1 MLHAAAVRMS
11 SGNRL
16 LNGLVALLT
25 FGSIIAIMLVWL
37 RASQNTILGLYSVL
51 MTGFLIF
58 MYATTAGY
66 KPERDN
72 GFRPEITVVIPAK
85 NEEEVIESVVRTV
98 FNSDYPSSKMQVTV
112 VDDGSTDH
120 TWEGM
125 QRAKQDSRFSDRLE
139 LVRHERNYGKRVA
152 LASAIARARGEI
164 VVCIDSDSFV
174 DKDAIRLLV
183 QPFND
188 SRVMA
193 VSGHGEAVNKD
204 EGILPRLQHFWYA
217 EMFRLLKGMESRFGI
232 VSCCSGM
239 LAAYRRNAITPLIN
253 EWLKERHGSTSPV
266 ALNDVQQESWVT
278 RGLASKLIK
287 SPGEDRILTAF
298 ALSGKGARVV
308 YQSNAV
314 VHTIVPGSTTQFL
327 RQQLRW
333 TRAWIH
339 GSVLSWR
346 FLWRKSFPASLV
358 SYMYQILLI
367 LSPAIVTLWLFIV
380 PLRGEW
386 MGTVGYL
393 GGTMFVGLLHGLNTW
408 KYQRTSIQSVPYRM
422 VFVLVSLFITL
433 TIFLYGLVTPW
444 KGGWLTRADQAQ
456 QVPST
461 TTPEMAPLEAVAQ

>member
-1 MLHAAAVRMS
+1 MS

-16 LNGLVALLT
+16 LNGLVSLLT
-25 FGSIIAIMLVWL
+25 FGSILVIMLVWL
-37 RASQNTILGLYSVL
+37 RASQNTILGLYSVM

-66 KPERDN
+66 KPEGDT

-85 NEEEVIESVVRTV
+85 NEEQVIESVVRTV
-98 FNSDYPSSKMQVTV
+98 FNNDYPSSKMQVIV
-112 VDDGSTDH
+112 VDDGSTDN

-125 QRAKQDSRFSDRLE
+125 QRAKQDSKLSDQLE

-183 QPFND
+183 QPFSD

-204 EGILPRLQHFWYA
+204 EGVLPRLQHYWYA

-239 LAAYRRNAITPLIN
+239 LAAYRRNAITPVIN
-253 EWLKERHGSTSPV
+253 EWLKERPGVTAPV
-266 ALNDVQQESWVT
+266 ALDEVQPESWVT

-314 VHTIVPGSTTQFL
+314 VHTIVPDSSSQFL

-339 GSVLSWR
+339 GSVLSCR
-346 FLWRKSFPASLV
+346 FMWKKAFPASLV
-358 SYMYQILLI
+358 SYLLQLLLI

-380 PLRGEW
+380 PLGGEW
-386 MGTVGYL
+386 IGTAGFL
-393 GGTMFVGLLHGLNTW
+393 GGTVFVGFLHGLNTW
-408 KYQRTSIQSVPYRM
+408 KYQRTPIQSVPYRM
-422 VFVLVSLFITL
+422 MFVFVSLFITL
-433 TIFLYGLVTPW
+433 TIFLYSLVTPW
-444 KGGWLTRADQAQ
+444 KGGWLTRADQAPH
-456 QVPST
+456 VASIA
-461 TTPEMAPLEAVAQ
+461 TPVTAPLETVAQ

>member
-1 MLHAAAVRMS
+1 MS
-11 SGNRL
+11 SK
-16 LNGLVALLT
+16 NGLLDWLVSLLT
-25 FGSIIAIMLVWL
+25 FGSILVIMFVWL
-37 RASQNTILGLYSVL
+37 KSSQITILSLYSIS

-58 MYATTAGY
+58 MYVTTAGY
-66 KPERDN
+66 KPENDV

-98 FNSDYPSSKMQVTV
+98 FNSDYPPSRMRAIV

-125 QRAKQDSRFSDRLE
+125 QRAQKHLEYFDRLE
-139 LVRHERNYGKRVA
+139 LIRHERNYGKRVA
-152 LASAIARARGEI
+152 LASAITQARGEI
-164 VVCIDSDSFV
+164 VICIDSDSFV

-193 VSGHGEAVNKD
+193 VSGHGEAINKD
-204 EGILPRLQHFWYA
+204 EGILPRLQHYWYA
-217 EMFRLLKGMESRFGI
+217 EMFRLLKGMESRFGC

-239 LAAYRRNAITPLIN
+239 LAGYRREAILPIIN
-253 EWLKERHGSTSPV
+253 EWAKEGPSATAQVVLGDTQS
-266 ALNDVQQESWVT
+266 ESWVA
-278 RGLASKLIK
+278 RGLASRLIK

-314 VHTIVPGSTTQFL
+314 VRTIVPDSSMQFL

-346 FLWRKSFPASLV
+346 FMWRKSFPASLV
-358 SYMYQILLI
+358 SYLLQFLLI
-367 LSPAIVTLWLFIV
+367 LSPAIVVLWLFVV

-386 MGTVGYL
+386 MGTAGFL
-393 GGTMFVGLLHGLNTW
+393 AGTIFVGFLHGLNTW
-408 KYQRTSIQSVPYRM
+408 KYQRTSIESVPYRM
-422 VFVLVSLFITL
+422 MFVLVSLFITL

-444 KGGWLTRADQAQ
+444 KGGWLTRADGPLQVSSI
-456 QVPST
+456 VPSE
-461 TTPEMAPLEAVAQ
+461 TPPLETVAQ